1 MSVKLQN
8 NEISHIV
15 TITIDSFHGGNSW
28 ETGKHDIASGGRAP
42 EFVTRGRTYSL
53 TITNARGDVWNNVA
67 YEVGSGLTYDK
78 RGRTVHPTV
87 ADVLNS
93 LTLDASC
100 VEYLSFGDWCDEFGY
115 DTDSRKALEMFI
127 ACGETASNISRMF
140 TPVELEAI
148 NRVTE
153 DM

>member
-15 TITIDSFHGGNSW
+15 TITIDSFRGGNSW
-28 ETGKHDIASGGRAP
+28 ESGKHNIASGGRAP
-42 EFVTRGRTYSL
+42 EYVTRGRTYSL
-53 TITNARGDVWNNVA
+53 TVTNARGDVWRNVA
-67 YEVGSGLTYDK
+67 YEVGSGLTHDK

-87 ADVLNS
+87 ADVLHS

-100 VEYLSFGDWCDEFGY
+100 VEYRSFGDWCDDFGY
-115 DTDSRKALEMFI
+115 DTDSRKALEMFL
-127 ACGETASNISRMF
+127 ACGETASNLARLFS
-140 TPVELEAI
+140 PSELEAI
-148 NRVTE
+148 NEVTE